1 MSNKKKKF
9 RLAGMFMLVLELK
22 GFYSAASNI
31 LGHFWMS
38 AVRATM
44 METSLKML
52 MDAITTKFY

>member
-1 MSNKKKKF
+1 MV
-9 RLAGMFMLVLELK
+9 VLEEK

-31 LGHFWMS
+31 LGHFWMP